1 MKFHREGTKYPEIP
15 DFEGANPKPA
25 PVAESL
31 AGALLFLWF
40 VVAIVWILHALPD
53 PAEIE
58 QWAEEQEQSV

>member
-1 MKFHREGTKYPEIP
+1 MKYHRDGTKYPEIP

-31 AGALLFLWF
+31 GGALLFIWF
-40 VVAIVWILHALPD
+40 VVAIIWILHALPD
-53 PAEIE
+53 AAELE